1 MKLKDKVVVVTG
13 SSSGIGKSTA
23 KLFAEEGSK
32 VVVTYNKGEEKGRE
46 VMEYCEEKSES
57 MLTRLDVTDKS
68 SIEKSLEE
76 IKERFGNVDILINNA
91 GILESGKLED
101 LSHDKIEKQID
112 VNLTGLINTSKIF
125 LESMLDRDE
134 GMIINISSGLGKSGS
149 ARYSVY
155 SATKFGVR
163 GFTQSLAKELPRG
176 FRTYV
181 VNPGMTSTR
190 MTDYSGTDPK
200 NVAKVIVKTAREDF
214 DKRSGE
220 DIDVGEYI

>member
-23 KLFAEEGSK
+23 KLFAEKGSK
-32 VVVTYNKGEEKGRE
+32 VIVTYNKGEEKGRE